1 MIQADNGAP
10 GNIMSEQSVRE
21 PGRSNRSSYTSDKQ
35 RRQQVIAATWRVIS
49 REGISAAS
57 LRTIAAEMDAT
68 TGLVTRYF
76 PEKEGLL
83 LAALEKSVGFLNQ
96 EIAMATINL
105 TGKARLEAAVL
116 AALPMTPERLQAW
129 KIWVAFMAELPGAP
143 DLARAHAEFPGA
155 PDLASVHA
163 EFPGGLRQMLV
174 KSMREAQIA
183 DEIAAEI
190 YPPQRADMLVIQ
202 IIGLGVLAVNE
213 PGRYPA
219 VKLPSLIAPL
229 YNGMIVRPN

>member
-1 MIQADNGAP
+1 MIQANDGAP
-10 GNIMSEQSVRE
+10 GNIMIEQSVRE
-21 PGRSNRSSYTSDKQ
+21 PGRSNRSSYTSDKE

-49 REGISAAS
+49 QKGISAAS

-96 EIAMATINL
+96 EIATSTINL

-116 AALPMTPERLQAW
+116 AALPMTPERLHAW

-143 DLARAHAEFPGA
+143 DLAR
-155 PDLASVHA
+155 VHA

-174 KSMREAQIA
+174 KSIREAQLA
-183 DEIAAEI
+183 SEVAKEI
-190 YPPQRADMLVIQ
+190 YPPQQADMLVIQ

-219 VKLPSLIAPL
+219 EKLPSLIAPL
-229 YNGMIVRPN
+229 YNGMIVRPG